1 MFSKAADTAASTAIR
16 SNLSRR
22 SFGGGGLLKKFPN
35 FPRKAFK
42 IFTQYFSERP
52 KMTSHS
58 GKARKAKTTKGKIES
73 TKGEKMNLKKQIAV
87 IVLALTA
94 TTSPVWSQDK
104 QALQS
109 PTAQSLQGT
118 WRVTGTVVDCI
129 TGQDIFSFPRIET
142 FHQGGTYTGY
152 GVPPGSEPGQGTEY
166 GVWQREPGSQ
176 NYLVRVVAYS
186 YTAEGDFDGRVE
198 ATTTVHLTSAN
209 SFEYSATIQFFDA
222 DGNLVF
228 TGCFRA
234 TGTRFE

>member
-1 MFSKAADTAASTAIR
+1 
-16 SNLSRR
+16 
-22 SFGGGGLLKKFPN
+22 
-35 FPRKAFK
+35 
-42 IFTQYFSERP
+42 
-52 KMTSHS
+52 
-58 GKARKAKTTKGKIES
+58 
-73 TKGEKMNLKKQIAV
+73 MNLKKQIAV

-109 PTAQSLQGT
+109 PTAQTLQGT
-118 WRVTGTVVDCI
+118 WRVTRTVVDCI

-152 GVPPGSEPGQGTEY
+152 GVPPGSDPGQGTEY
-166 GVWQREPGSQ
+166 GVWQREPGRQ
-176 NYLVRVVAYS
+176 NYLVRVVAYA

-198 ATTTVHLTSAN
+198 ATDTLHLTSAN